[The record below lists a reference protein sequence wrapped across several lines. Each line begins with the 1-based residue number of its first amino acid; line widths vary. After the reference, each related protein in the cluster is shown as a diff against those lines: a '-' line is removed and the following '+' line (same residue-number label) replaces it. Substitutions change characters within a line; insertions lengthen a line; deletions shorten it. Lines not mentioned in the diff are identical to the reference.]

1 MGMGYLFGFSCR
13 NLRHSF
19 SKSETQSEAIL
30 PSSFSVTSE
39 GLSAILVIRS
49 TAFSPFVSVWSALAR
64 RQGPCQKQ
72 KGHLECILDGR

>member
-19 SKSETQSEAIL
+19 SKRETQSEAIF
-30 PSSFSVTSE
+30 PSSFIMTSE

-49 TAFSPFVSVWSALAR
+49 TPFSLFALMR
-64 RQGPCQKQ
+64 SGSGIEQCPCQKQ